1 MKTRLIASA
10 AALACPS
17 AYCQTSTVTL
27 YGVMDAAY
35 ARAGGDVSHW
45 SGGVCGRNM
54 GSRIGFKRSEDLGG
68 GPKANFVLEDD
79 LLIDTATGVTTP
91 LAGWSSIDNRLG
103 VASGGLQFNRF
114 STVGPSGGFGEVT
127 FGRYYTPTFE
137 LDATTRS
144 ARTVVHQPDYW
155 HLGAA

>member
-45 SGGVCGRNM
+45 SGGVCGRNI

-68 GPKANFVLEDD
+68 GLKANFVLEGD
-79 LLIDTATGVTTP
+79 LRINTGTGETTP
-91 LAGWSSIDNRLG
+91 RAGWSSIDNKWARPAAACSST
-103 VASGGLQFNRF
+103 ASPL
-114 STVGPSGGFGEVT
+114 SALSCGFGELT
-127 FGRYYTPTFE
+127 FGATTRPCWTPP
-137 LDATTRS
+137 TTRS
-144 ARTVVHQPDYW
+144 ARTVAHQPDHR